1 MDYELCK
8 KLKDLGF
15 PQEDFGYTGRHHHKQ
30 GDVCYKPTLSE
41 LIEACGEQDK
51 KYDANF
57 FLVFAYKDAWYAGY
71 ESGSNDPFTPYQ
83 VSGKT
88 PEESVANLWIEINK
102 DAVKE

>member
-41 LIEACGEQDK
+41 LIEACGE
-51 KYDANF
+51 NF
-57 FLVFAYKDAWYAGY
+57 DELQKRQEVYFAYGASKTR
-71 ESGSNDPFTPYQ
+71 SGMSIKPFLG
-83 VSGKT
+83 SGKT
-88 PEESVANLWIEINK
+88 PEESVATLWIEINK